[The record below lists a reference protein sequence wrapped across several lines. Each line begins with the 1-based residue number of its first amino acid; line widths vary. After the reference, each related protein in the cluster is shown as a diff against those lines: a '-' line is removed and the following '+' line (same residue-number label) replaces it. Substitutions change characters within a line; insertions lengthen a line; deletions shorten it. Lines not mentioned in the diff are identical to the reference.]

1 MSERIDIN
9 SILKEKKSNEVTTTV
24 ADQSVNEAAKL
35 LHSKRI
41 GALLVVDDKNSMSG
55 IISERDI
62 ARGLALHGASVSALK
77 VSDLMTSNVLVCS
90 PEDSLEKLMVVMTNN
105 RIRHLPVLRN
115 GRLTGVISIGDVV
128 KIRLEA
134 IETEH
139 RAMREYIASA

>member
-1 MSERIDIN
+1 M
-9 SILKEKKSNEVTTTV
+9 TV
-24 ADQSVNEAAKL
+24 ARILALKGHDVVTAQPHLTLRQAADILCRHK
-35 LHSKRI
+35 I
-41 GALLVVDDKNSMSG
+41 GAVVVAGPSG
-55 IISERDI
+55 DVLGILSERDI
-62 ARGLALHGASVSALK
+62 VRAVSAAGGAALDDK
-77 VSDLMTSNVLVCS
+77 VSEHMTARVIATT
-90 PEDSLEKLMVVMTNN
+90 EDQSVESAMGTMTES

>member
-1 MSERIDIN
+1 MIVG

-41 GALLVVDDKNSMSG
+41 GALLVVDDKNSISG

-105 RIRHLPVLRN
+105 RIRHLPVMDKGKLA
-115 GRLTGVISIGDVV
+115 GMITIGDVV
-128 KIRLEA
+128 KARLEEA
-134 IETEH
+134 
-139 RAMREYIASA
+139 AMEVDPLREYVMAGH

>member
-1 MSERIDIN
+1 MIVG

-41 GALLVVDDKNSMSG
+41 GALLVVDDKNSISG

-105 RIRHLPVLRN
+105 RIRHLPVMDKGKLA
-115 GRLTGVISIGDVV
+115 GMITIGDVV
-128 KIRLEA
+128 KARLEEA
-134 IETEH
+134 
-139 RAMREYIASA
+139 AMEVDQLREYVMAGH